1 MKFISFASGS
11 SGNCYYLHAEGC
23 SILIDLGLGI
33 RTFKKTYKDYG
44 CSFGDIQGI
53 LVTHNHTDHS
63 KAVAYLSNEFHIPVY
78 TTEAVHKGMHENPFL
93 SKKVKKEE
101 LKIVEHYKP
110 FQIGPFNITAIPV
123 PHDSFGNNGYLIQ
136 YKDINFCVITDI
148 GHVTPEIQSIVGN
161 ATHLVI
167 ESNYDA
173 QMLINGPYPMR
184 LKKRIEGPYG
194 HLSNK
199 ETAELL
205 AHFLNPKR
213 IQQVWLCHL
222 SEENNTPILASE
234 TSGNAL
240 KEVPELQH
248 IIPQPLPRRQPTGAI
263 EIKINESNVTISE

>member
-53 LVTHNHTDHS
+53 LVTHNHTDHT
-63 KAVAYLSNEFHIPVY
+63 KAVGYLSNEFHIPVF
-78 TTEAVHKGMHENPFL
+78 TTEAVHKGMQQNPFL
-93 SKKVKKEE
+93 SKKIKKEE
-101 LKIVEHYKP
+101 LKIVNHNTP
-110 FQIGPFNITAIPV
+110 FQIGPFTITAIPV
-123 PHDSFGNNGYLIQ
+123 PHDSFGNNGYIIQ
-136 YKDINFCVITDI
+136 YKEICFCIVTDI
-148 GHVTPEIQSIVGN
+148 GHATPEIQDLVSK

-167 ESNYDA
+167 ESNYDT
-173 QMLINGPYPMR
+173 QMLTNGPYPVR

-194 HLSNK
+194 HISNK

-205 AHFLNPKR
+205 LNHLNSTR
-213 IQQVWLCHL
+213 IKQVWLCHL
-222 SEENNTPILASE
+222 SEENNTPTLAGE
-234 TSGNAL
+234 TSKNAI

-248 IIPQPLPRRQPTGAI
+248 ITPQPLPRRQPTGVI
-263 EIKINESNVTISE
+263 EITLD